1 MISDFSPAAVVWVLP
16 RRTSRGG
23 PEVER
28 VFSLLPEPPL
38 PHTRVALGPLPEDA
52 ERELTADLLGAP
64 PSPTLAAL
72 AAAAEGNAR
81 LLIEL
86 LQCLSEENAFT
97 FAGGRAEVTSTALP
111 ERVHRVVR
119 LLLAEIPSRCRLF
132 IQLAALSGKEF
143 ELGAVAE
150 AFGQPAGMLLPLVEE
165 ATDVGVNAGVGD
177 RLFFTQPLFRQAVL
191 ESLPEPMRA
200 GARGESARPGESVRR
215 RARPPR
221 RGRHGRPALA
231 VQPWPPGLG
240 EIDRVIATLVSDG
253 LTNSQIATRINRSPL
268 TLSYHLRKMF
278 GTLSVRSR
286 SELAGTVGQRLWE
299 AP

>member
-1 MISDFSPAAVVWVLP
+1 MISDFSPAAVVWVLI
-16 RRTSRGG
+16 RRTGRGG

-28 VFSLLPEPPL
+28 VVSLLPEPAL
-38 PHTRVALGPLPEDA
+38 PHDRVALGPCSENTV
-52 ERELTADLLGAP
+52 RELTADPLGAP

-72 AAAAEGNAR
+72 AAAAAEGSAR

-86 LQCLSEENAFT
+86 LQGLSEENTFT
-97 FAGGRAEVTSTALP
+97 FAGGTTEVTSTALP

-119 LLLAEIPSRCRLF
+119 LLLADISSCCRLF
-132 IQLAALSGKEF
+132 VRLAALSGKEF

-150 AFGQPAGMLLPLVEE
+150 PFGQPAGMLLPLVEE
-165 ATDVGVNAGVGD
+165 AADVGAIASVGD
-177 RLFFTQPLFRQAVL
+177 RLVFTQPLFWHAVL

-200 GARGESARPGESVRR
+200 GARGESVRPREPARPAAG
-215 RARPPR
+215 AM
-221 RGRHGRPALA
+221 A
-231 VQPWPPGLG
+231 VQPWPAGLR

-253 LTNSQIATRINRSPL
+253 LTDSQIATRINRSPHKV
-268 TLSYHLRKMF
+268 SYHLRKMF

-286 SELAGTVGQRLWE
+286 SELVGTVRQRLWE

>member
-16 RRTSRGG
+16 RRTGRGG

-28 VFSLLPEPPL
+28 VSSLLPEPPL
-38 PHTRVALGPLPEDA
+38 PHTRVAIGPLSEGTV
-52 ERELTADLLGAP
+52 RELAADLLGAP

-86 LQCLSEENAFT
+86 LQGLSEENAFT
-97 FAGGRAEVTSTALP
+97 FTGGTAEVTSTALP

-119 LLLAEIPSRCRLF
+119 LLLAEISSRRRLF
-132 IQLAALSGKEF
+132 IQLAALSGTEF

-150 AFGQPAGMLLPLVEE
+150 PFGQPAEMLLPLAEE
-165 ATDVGVNAGVGD
+165 ATDVGVIASVGD
-177 RLFFTQPLFRQAVL
+177 RLAFAQPLFRQAVP

-200 GARGESARPGESVRR
+200 GAQCESVRPASPYAGEP
-215 RARPPR
+215 ARPAA
-221 RGRHGRPALA
+221 GAMA
-231 VQPWPPGLG
+231 VQPWPAGLG

-253 LTNSQIATRINRSPL
+253 LTISQIATRINRPPR
-268 TLSYHLRKMF
+268 TLSYHQRKMF
-278 GTLSVRSR
+278 RTLSVRSR
-286 SELAGTVGQRLWE
+286 SELAGTVRQRLRE